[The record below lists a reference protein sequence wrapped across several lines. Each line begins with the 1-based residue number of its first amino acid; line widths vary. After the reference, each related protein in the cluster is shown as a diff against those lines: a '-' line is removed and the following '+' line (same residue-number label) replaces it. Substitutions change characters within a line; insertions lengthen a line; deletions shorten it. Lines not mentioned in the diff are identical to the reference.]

1 MIDTWS
7 FGIPPVEAGRN
18 DGAVQDEPNVDP
30 LPREKTLAGE
40 KDCHGFQ
47 HIDVK
52 LLEGE

>member
-1 MIDTWS
+1 MIDARGLGT
-7 FGIPPVEAGRN
+7 PPVETGHY
-18 DGAVQDEPNVDP
+18 DGAVQDQPNVDP
-30 LPREKTLAGE
+30 LPGEKTLEGE